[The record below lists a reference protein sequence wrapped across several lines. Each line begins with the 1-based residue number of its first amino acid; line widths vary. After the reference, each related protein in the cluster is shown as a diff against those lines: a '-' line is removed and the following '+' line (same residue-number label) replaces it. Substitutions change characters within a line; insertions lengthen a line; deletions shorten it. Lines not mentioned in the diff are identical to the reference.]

1 MKITLVLFFVAFATT
16 AQGAEVTVSAGEFHG
31 GKHAPSDTASGLV
44 TLVKL
49 DSGEYELRLGD
60 NFKTTP
66 GPDLFVYLS
75 AAVDPRNDAAITGN
89 AFVDAGKLASP
100 LGKQNLSLPMDV
112 DPKKFKSVAIWCKK
126 FSVLFGAAALKT
138 N

>member
-1 MKITLVLFFVAFATT
+1 MKIELVLIFLSLAT
-16 AQGAEVTVSAGEFHG
+16 AAEGAEVTVSAGEFHG
-31 GKHAPSDTASGLV
+31 GKHAPSDTASGSAAI
-44 TLVKL
+44 VKL
-49 DSGEYELRLGD
+49 DSGAYELRLGD

-89 AFVDAGKLASP
+89 AFANAGKLASP
-100 LGKQNLSLPMDV
+100 LGKQNLSLPIDF
-112 DPKKFKSVAIWCKK
+112 DPTKFKSVAIWCKK
-126 FSVLFGAAALKT
+126 FSILFGAAALKE